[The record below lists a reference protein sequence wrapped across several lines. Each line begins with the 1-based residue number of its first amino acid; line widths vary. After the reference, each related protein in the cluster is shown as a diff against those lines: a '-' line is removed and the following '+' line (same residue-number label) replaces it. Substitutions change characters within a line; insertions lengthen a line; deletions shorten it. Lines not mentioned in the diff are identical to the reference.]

1 MIRKGET
8 RYMSGSSQNND
19 KKQSQGI
26 NIGVRSFI
34 IAIGIIF
41 LLMVATYV
49 LTLFVPGGEY
59 ARTVDAAGH
68 TVIDPA
74 GGFRYVDGGI
84 PFWKWLLSPFLVLG
98 AEGSGTIIAVLIF
111 LLVIGGVFNSLT
123 AGGLMNYMLGKIV
136 DRYGHVKYRLMS
148 ILILFFMG
156 MGSLVGSF
164 EEVIPMAPIVVA
176 LAIALGWDAVT
187 GVAISLLA
195 TGCGFAAGIANPFT
209 IGVAQGLAGL
219 PMFSGMWLRIVSFI
233 LIYAVLLWF
242 IRRHARKVE
251 RPADETGIAVEYVQ
265 DERMDRGL
273 KLFAVILTAGIVI
286 VLSSS
291 FIRVLQDYTMII
303 VALMFLVA
311 GISSV
316 LVSGMSVKELGRT
329 FIGGIIAISPSVL
342 MILMASSIK
351 FTMVESKIL
360 DTLLHTA
367 ELMAGNMPKAGV
379 ILFIYLICLVMNF
392 FISSGSAK
400 AFLLIPI
407 IAPLA
412 QLFGIS
418 TQLAIIAF
426 AFGDGFSNV
435 IYPTN
440 AGLLITLGLSDV
452 SYGDWFRY
460 SWRFQL
466 INLVLTSAILLLG
479 LAVGYA

>member
-1 MIRKGET
+1 MAAENSNSKGIN
-8 RYMSGSSQNND
+8 YNN
-19 KKQSQGI
+19 GI
-26 NIGVRSFI
+26 NIGVRSFL

-41 LLMVATYV
+41 VLMVCTYI
-49 LTLFVPGGEY
+49 LTLVVPGGEY
-59 ARTVDAAGH
+59 ARIIDESGNS
-68 TVIDPA
+68 VIDTEA
-74 GGFRYVDGGI
+74 GFRYVEGGI
-84 PFWKWLLSPFLVLG
+84 PFWKWLLSPILVLG
-98 AEGSGTIIAVLIF
+98 AEGSGTIIAILIF

-123 AGGLMNYMLGKIV
+123 AGGLMNYMLGSIV
-136 DRYGHVKYRLMS
+136 NRYGDVKYKLMAV
-148 ILILFFMG
+148 LVLFFMA

-176 LAIALGWDAVT
+176 LAVALGWDKVT

-195 TGCGFAAGIANPFT
+195 AGCGFAAGIANPFT

-219 PMFSGMWLRIVSFI
+219 PMFSGIWLRIVSFI
-233 LIYAVLLWF
+233 LIYAMLLWF
-242 IRRHARKVE
+242 IRWHALKIEDKAGNISGVSE
-251 RPADETGIAVEYVQ
+251 RSAAIEHVYDAG
-265 DERMDRGL
+265 MSRGL
-273 KLFAVILTAGIVI
+273 KVFAVILGIGIAI

-291 FIRVLQDYTMII
+291 FITALQDYTMII
-303 VALMFLVA
+303 VALMFLIA
-311 GISSV
+311 GIAAV
-316 LVSGMSVKELGRT
+316 LISGMSIRELGRT
-329 FIGGIIAISPSVL
+329 FLQGMVAIAPSIL

-351 FTMVESKIL
+351 YTMVESKIL
-360 DTLLHTA
+360 DTILHSAA
-367 ELMAGNMPKAGV
+367 EMAGDMSKAEV
-379 ILFIYLICLVMNF
+379 ILFIYAICLVMNF

-418 TQLAIIAF
+418 MQLAIVAF

-452 SYGDWFRY
+452 SYGEWFRY
-460 SWRFQL
+460 SWRFQILNL
-466 INLVLTSAILLLG
+466 ILTSAILLMG

>member
-1 MIRKGET
+1 MAAKSE
-8 RYMSGSSQNND
+8 
-19 KKQSQGI
+19 KKKRNEGGI
-26 NIGVRSFI
+26 NIGVRSFL
-34 IAIGIIF
+34 IAILIIF
-41 LLMVATYV
+41 ILMVATYI
-49 LTLFVPGGEY
+49 LTLIVPGGEY
-59 ARTVDAAGH
+59 ARTVDASGH
-68 TVIDPA
+68 TIIDTEA
-74 GGFRYVDGGI
+74 GFRYVDGGI

-136 DRYGHVKYRLMS
+136 DRFGAVKYKLMA
-148 ILILFFMG
+148 ILVLFFMG

-176 LAIALGWDAVT
+176 LAVALGWDTVT

-219 PMFSGMWLRIVSFI
+219 PMFSGIWLRVLSFI
-233 LIYAVLLWF
+233 IIYAVLLWF
-242 IRRHARKVE
+242 IRRHALRIEK
-251 RPADETGIAVEYVQ
+251 PSKDGSFSIEYLQ
-265 DERMDRGL
+265 DDRMDRGL
-273 KLFAVILTAGIVI
+273 RTFAAILGIGILI

-291 FIRVLQDYTMII
+291 FIRALQDYTMII
-303 VALMFLVA
+303 VALMFLAA

-316 LVSGMSVKELGRT
+316 LISGMSLKELGRT
-329 FIGGIIAISPSVL
+329 FGNGIIAISPSIL

-351 FTMVESKIL
+351 YTMVESKIL

-367 ELMAGNMPKAGV
+367 ATMAGNMPGAGV
-379 ILFIYLICLVMNF
+379 ILFIYLICLIMNF

-418 TQLAIIAF
+418 TQLAIVAF

-452 SYGDWFRY
+452 SYSEWFRY
-460 SWRFQL
+460 SWKFQILNL
-466 INLVLTSAILLLG
+466 IITSGILLFG